1 MLVVKGKIMLKS
13 PRVKGLIVALS
24 AVVANDG
31 GIGSG
36 DSVIVA
42 GREY

>member
-1 MLVVKGKIMLKS
+1 MVKGKSMLKS
-13 PRVKGLIVALS
+13 PRVKGFVAAALS

-36 DSVIVA
+36 DSVTVA
-42 GREY
+42 GREC